1 MPSSVE
7 NSNRALYGKKKN
19 TTKRKTSGGASCHTR
34 REAQASVDS
43 NTLASVGLGAVFFLS
58 TMSMKEFVFD
68 RFMPFQTA
76 IIKLLM
82 GMAASTFAP

>member
-1 MPSSVE
+1 
-7 NSNRALYGKKKN
+7 
-19 TTKRKTSGGASCHTR
+19 
-34 REAQASVDS
+34 
-43 NTLASVGLGAVFFLS
+43 
-58 TMSMKEFVFD
+58 MKEFVFD